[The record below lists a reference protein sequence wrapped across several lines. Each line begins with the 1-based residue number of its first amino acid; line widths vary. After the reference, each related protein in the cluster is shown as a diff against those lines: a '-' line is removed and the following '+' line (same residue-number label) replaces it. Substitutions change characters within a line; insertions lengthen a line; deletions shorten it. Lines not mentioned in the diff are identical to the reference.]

1 MDGIS
6 YKKWM
11 ERAAGL
17 FLSALIAVL
26 LTMLFLAVFAFAM
39 LKGNLSASG
48 QFFRFLHI
56 LCQSL
61 IDQAAHNSAFHRT
74 AHVLPLHWRA
84 RLKDRRLFFGVI
96 RVGMGQAF
104 VTDTTAFFTMMLY
117 CAAGGMLGGMLS

>member
-1 MDGIS
+1 
-6 YKKWM
+6 M

-39 LKGNLSASG
+39 LIGNLSASVEKIG
-48 QFFRFLHI
+48 LIVMSVMACFVGGFLCGKKNI
-56 LCQSL
+56 KKRYLWGL
-61 IDQAAHNSAFHRT
+61 GVG
-74 AHVLPLHWRA
+74 VLYC
-84 RLKDRRLFFGVI
+84 LFFGVI